1 MKLKPSGLAWVG
13 LVVYVTIIDIL
24 LLKMKQIKGHPYRS
38 MSEAFGEALQHP
50 RKRWPIIISWGVL
63 TLHLFGTFIPDK
75 FITLKKLDP
84 IGWIANRVAS
94 ELEYTEN

>member
-24 LLKMKQIKGHPYRS
+24 LLKMKQIKGNPYRS
-38 MSEAFGEALQHP
+38 MSEAFGEALKHP
-50 RKRWPIIISWGVL
+50 WKRWPIIISWSVL

-75 FITLKKLDP
+75 FTALKRFDP
-84 IGWIANRVAS
+84 IGFVANKVAS
-94 ELEYTEN
+94 ELQ